1 MESTKPQNPQAD
13 RTRREQEH
21 VENLIKSFF
30 ERYYMRCLHEE
41 KFEDDHQNEEEE
53 EQDPETAISQFIL
66 RPFHAQYLT
75 RNLRSTGTFLCSTI
89 FIIN

>member
-1 MESTKPQNPQAD
+1 MESNQPRNTQID

-30 ERYYMRCLHEE
+30 ERYYIKCLHEE
-41 KFEDDHQNEEEE
+41 KFEDDHHNEEEE

-75 RNLRSTGTFLCSTI
+75 RNLKSTGTVI
-89 FIIN
+89 G